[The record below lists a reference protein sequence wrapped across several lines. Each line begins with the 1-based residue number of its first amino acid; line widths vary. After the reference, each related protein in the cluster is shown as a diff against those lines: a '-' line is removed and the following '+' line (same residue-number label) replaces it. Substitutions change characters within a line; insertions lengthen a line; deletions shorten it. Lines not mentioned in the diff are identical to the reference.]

1 MLSSN
6 QKKSFTV
13 YLVSLSQI
21 VLIATLSKD
30 SNLWL
35 HCSAAIPR
43 RRFSRTSRSHD
54 DTVDGTH
61 PVHDSVS
68 EDADM
73 KSLRSI
79 DLTKLSMQEARRRYF
94 EGP

>member
-1 MLSSN
+1 M
-6 QKKSFTV
+6 SFTV
-13 YLVSLSQI
+13 FLVPLSQI
-21 VLIATLSKD
+21 VLIVTLFKD

-43 RRFSRTSRSHD
+43 RRFSRTARSVD

-61 PVHDSVS
+61 PVYDSVS
-68 EDADM
+68 EDADI
-73 KSLRSI
+73 KSLRSL